1 MFKTKG
7 TDVVALRQILK
18 ERGTEQEQAFLAK
31 LTPDQAELYRSS
43 LAFVWNDVDL
53 QVAVYRVA
61 ASVLYPGD
69 PEGLKRLGWE
79 MARRSYRG
87 VYRILLRLPST
98 QFVMDQAA
106 KLWTT
111 YFERGR
117 AAVEEAAPGRAVFV
131 LRGYSELAADMR
143 QIVRGNIT
151 AAAETTGARNVR
163 VVHVDTDP
171 QAWKWVIQWE

>member
-7 TDVVALRQILK
+7 TDVVALRRIFK
-18 ERGTEQEQAFLAK
+18 ERGAGPEQVFLSR
-31 LTPDQAELYRSS
+31 LPPDLLDLYRCS

-53 QVAVYRVA
+53 QVALYRA
-61 ASVLYPGD
+61 AAEVLFPND
-69 PEGLKRLGWE
+69 REGLKRLGWE
-79 MARRSYRG
+79 MARRSYSG
-87 VYRILLRLPST
+87 IYKILLRLPST
-98 QFVMDQAA
+98 RFVMDQAA

-117 AAVEEAAPGRAVFV
+117 ATVEEAGRGRAVFV
-131 LRGYSELAADMR
+131 LRGYPELAADMR

-163 VVHVDTDP
+163 VVHVDADP
-171 QAWKWVIQWE
+171 QAWKWVIQWD